1 MEKEQR
7 SSLAAMSAGGT
18 LSRYP
23 ALAGLALLLG
33 LAGCALSPQVVDINP
48 VVKAADTVP
57 AASGAALALQ
67 VVDTRGSS
75 VIGHRGGVYSR
86 TATIST
92 AEDVTGSIRR
102 SLTAALTA
110 AGYRVVEDDTTP
122 ALRVE
127 IARLDYTVR
136 EGKLTRIIT
145 TVARLNAVYSKGN
158 KTYTNSYT
166 VTRNTEVLTAPGA
179 VRNAELINSTLTA
192 AFQRLLGDSQLF
204 GLING
209 G

>member
-1 MEKEQR
+1 M
-7 SSLAAMSAGGT
+7 AFVYTGGAV
-18 LSRYP
+18 SIRP
-23 ALAGLALLLG
+23 ALACLALLLG
-33 LAGCALSPQVVDINP
+33 LAGCALSPQVVELNP
-48 VVKAADTVP
+48 AVTAADTVP
-57 AASGAALALQ
+57 AASGTALALH
-67 VVDTRGSS
+67 VVDTRGSGI
-75 VIGHRGGVYSR
+75 IGHRGGVYSS

-92 AEDVTGSIRR
+92 AEDATVPIRR
-102 SLTAALTA
+102 TLADALTA
-110 AGYRVVEDDTTP
+110 AGYRVVEDDSAP

-136 EGKLTRIIT
+136 EEKLTRTIT
-145 TVARLNAVYSKGN
+145 TVAGLNAVYSKGN
-158 KTYTNSYT
+158 RTYTNSYT

-179 VRNAELINSTLTA
+179 AKNAELINATLKA

>member
-1 MEKEQR
+1 MA
-7 SSLAAMSAGGT
+7 SVSAGGAV
-18 LSRYP
+18 SIRP
-23 ALAGLALLLG
+23 ALAFLALLLG
-33 LAGCALSPQVVDINP
+33 LAGCALSPQVVELNP
-48 VVKAADTVP
+48 VVTAADTVP

-67 VVDTRGSS
+67 VVDTRGSDI
-75 VIGHRGGVYSR
+75 IGHRGGVYSS

-92 AEDVTGSIRR
+92 AEDVTVPIRR
-102 SLTAALTA
+102 TLADALTA
-110 AGYRVVEDDTTP
+110 AGYRVVEDDSTP

-136 EGKLTRIIT
+136 EEKLTRTIT
-145 TVARLNAVYSKGN
+145 TVAGLNAVYSKGN
-158 KTYTNSYT
+158 RTYTNSYT

-179 VRNAELINSTLTA
+179 AKNAELINATLKA

>member
-1 MEKEQR
+1 MEKEQLP
-7 SSLAAMSAGGT
+7 STVSVPVGGA
-18 LSRYP
+18 LSNRP
-23 ALAGLALLLG
+23 ALACLVLLLG
-33 LAGCALSPQVVDINP
+33 MAGCALSPQVVELNP
-48 VVKAADTVP
+48 VLTAADTVP
-57 AASGAALALQ
+57 AASGAVLALQ
-67 VVDTRGSS
+67 VVDTRGSG
-75 VIGHRGGVYSR
+75 VIGTRGGVYSS

-92 AEDVTGSIRR
+92 AEDVIGPIRR
-102 SLTAALTA
+102 TLTNELTA
-110 AGYRVVEDDTTP
+110 AGYRVVEDESAP

-136 EGKLTRIIT
+136 EEKLTRTIT
-145 TVARLNAVYSKGN
+145 TVAGLNAVYSKGN
-158 KTYTNSYT
+158 RTYTNSYT

-179 VRNAELINSTLTA
+179 AKNAELINATLAA

>member
-1 MEKEQR
+1 MA
-7 SSLAAMSAGGT
+7 SVSAGGAM
-18 LSRYP
+18 SGRF
-23 ALAGLALLLG
+23 AWACLALLLG

-48 VVKAADTVP
+48 VVTAADTVP
-57 AASGAALALQ
+57 ATSGAALALQ
-67 VVDTRGSS
+67 VVDTRSSS
-75 VIGHRGGVYSR
+75 VIGHRGGVYSS

-92 AEDVTGSIRR
+92 AQDLTGPIRR
-102 SLTAALTA
+102 TLADALTA
-110 AGYRVVEDDTTP
+110 AGYRVVGDDSAP

-136 EGKLTRIIT
+136 EEKLTRTIT
-145 TVARLNAVYSKGN
+145 TVAGLNAVYSKGN
-158 KTYTNSYT
+158 RTYTNSYT

-179 VRNAELINSTLTA
+179 VKNAELVNATLTA
-192 AFQRLLGDSQLF
+192 AFQRLLGDRQLF

>member
-1 MEKEQR
+1 MA
-7 SSLAAMSAGGT
+7 SVSAGGAV
-18 LSRYP
+18 SIRP
-23 ALAGLALLLG
+23 ALAFLALLLG
-33 LAGCALSPQVVDINP
+33 LAGCALSPQVVELNP
-48 VVKAADTVP
+48 VVTAADTVP

-67 VVDTRGSS
+67 VVDTRGSGI
-75 VIGHRGGVYSR
+75 IGHRGGVYSS

-92 AEDVTGSIRR
+92 AEDVTVPIRR
-102 SLTAALTA
+102 TLADALTA
-110 AGYRVVEDDTTP
+110 AGYRVVEDDSTP

-136 EGKLTRIIT
+136 EEKLTRTIT
-145 TVARLNAVYSKGN
+145 TVAGLNAVYSKGN
-158 KTYTNSYT
+158 RTYTNSYT

-179 VRNAELINSTLTA
+179 AKNAELINATLKA